1 MHVCQHDQSTTT
13 IVGVWFTAQ
22 VFEWP
27 SFTLVK
33 SREKVLFLLYPTTM
47 SFRTIFNV
55 VKFVFSSWWVSR
67 KVSQKFEFKRK
78 DLNNV
83 FAQECNGRSSCSWIV
98 KIFPAQSKGRDASWL
113 VLETTHHRNCWWARE
128 ESVEI
133 TKSKLG
139 LPPERRIIKARN
151 SDQKKLNGN
160 TFKQRF
166 TFENYSINKLKAGA
180 TLPSVNKTTK
190 NQLNKTKQFPRSK
203 TSQTGVPWTRLTAGQ
218 GSSLHLCDME

>member
-1 MHVCQHDQSTTT
+1 MINQQ
-13 IVGVWFTAQ
+13 Q
-22 VFEWP
+22 RLLVFDLLRRFLSGHHLHSSSQEKRFCS
-27 SFTLVK
+27 SFTRQQCRFERYSMLSNSFSAVDEWAAKCHK
-33 SREKVLFLLYPTTM
+33 SLNSKGKIW
-47 SFRTIFNV
+47 IFP
-55 VKFVFSSWWVSR
+55 W
-67 KVSQKFEFKRK
+67 
-78 DLNNV
+78 NNV